1 VRVALTTVAVLALV
15 SLVVA
20 SLGTRGADE
29 PSVTRAVPGEESP
42 GTPVLPTTTAAP
54 STAPSATAAPSAD
67 GPSTGAAGQPQPG
80 SSASPRLVVPSP
92 RASTSP
98 GGLPPRL
105 RVPTRPRLRP
115 AEELP
120 SLEFTLTSFNVL
132 GASHTR
138 GRGARPG
145 YASGAVRIGWTAE
158 LLRRHRADV
167 VGFQELQVGQLR
179 RLRSL
184 TNLDFYPGLAKGALG
199 AENSIGWRRDEWVAV
214 DRRTIDI
221 PYFDGGPR
229 AMPLVRLRSVSA
241 PGIEAWFA
249 NFHNPAE
256 TARFHHQQRFR
267 TQATLIQA
275 RLANLLVDTGLP
287 VFITGDMNERAE
299 YFCRLT
305 SRAPMVAARGGTNI
319 AGRCEAADPPEVDW
333 IFGSQ
338 GVQFS
343 DYVEDDSELVDRASD
358 HPLIATRVRIQGAT
372 ASTDD

>member
-1 VRVALTTVAVLALV
+1 MLTTAAVLALV
-15 SLVVA
+15 SLTVA
-20 SLGTRGADE
+20 YLVSDLDAPGRQ
-29 PSVTRAVPGEESP
+29 SVTRAVPEDVEQSSP
-42 GTPVLPTTTAAP
+42 ATVTAAP
-54 STAPSATAAPSAD
+54 NALSTAGASPLSPSATAAL
-67 GPSTGAAGQPQPG
+67 QPG

-92 RASTSP
+92 RAGSSP
-98 GGLPPRL
+98 GALPRRL
-105 RVPTRPRLRP
+105 RVPRTPRLRP
-115 AEELP
+115 TEELP
-120 SLEFTLTSFNVL
+120 SLEFTLSSFNVL

-138 GRGARPG
+138 GRGSRPG
-145 YASGAVRIGWTAE
+145 YASGVVRAGWAAD
-158 LLRRHRADV
+158 LLRRHGADV
-167 VGFQELQVGQLR
+167 VGFQELQVPQVR
-179 RLRSL
+179 RLQAL
-184 TNLDFYPGLAKGALG
+184 TNLELYPGLSKGALG

-221 PYFDGGPR
+221 PYFNGGPR
-229 AMPLVRLRSVSA
+229 AMPLVRLRSVAS
-241 PGIEAWFA
+241 PKIEAWFA

-256 TARFHHQQRFR
+256 TAQFRNQQRFR

-319 AGRCEAADPPEVDW
+319 AGRCEAANPPQVDW

-343 DYVEDDSELVDRASD
+343 GYLEDDSGLVDRTSD
-358 HPLIATRVRIQGAT
+358 HPLITTRVRIQGAT
-372 ASTDD
+372 ASTGD

>member
-1 VRVALTTVAVLALV
+1 MLTTAVVLALV
-15 SLVVA
+15 SLAVA
-20 SLGTRGADE
+20 FLVTDPTGPED
-29 PSVTRAVPGEESP
+29 PSVTRAVPAEEQSSP
-42 GTPVLPTTTAAP
+42 AG
-54 STAPSATAAPSAD
+54 SGSSATPSGSAGATPSPTEPAADPVD
-67 GPSTGAAGQPQPG
+67 PPQPG

-92 RASTSP
+92 RASSSP
-98 GGLPPRL
+98 GALPPRL
-105 RVPTRPRLRP
+105 RAPTKPRLRP

-120 SLEFTLTSFNVL
+120 SLEFTLVSFNVL

-138 GRGARPG
+138 GRGSRPG
-145 YASGAVRIGWTAE
+145 FASAAVRIRWTAE
-158 LLRRHRADV
+158 LLRRYGADV
-167 VGFQELQVGQLR
+167 IGFQELQVGQLR
-179 RLRSL
+179 DLQRL
-184 TNLDFYPGLAKGALG
+184 TNLDFYPGLAKGSLG
-199 AENSIGWRRDEWVAV
+199 AENSIGWRSDEWVAV

-229 AMPLVRLRSVSA
+229 AMPLVRLRSVTS

-256 TARFHHQQRFR
+256 TARFRNQQRFR

-287 VFITGDMNERAE
+287 VFITGDMNERAD

-319 AGRCEAADPPEVDW
+319 AGRCEAANPPEVDW

-343 DYVEDDSELVDRASD
+343 DYVEDDSALVDRASD
-358 HPLIATRVRIQGAT
+358 HPLIATRVRIQGAA